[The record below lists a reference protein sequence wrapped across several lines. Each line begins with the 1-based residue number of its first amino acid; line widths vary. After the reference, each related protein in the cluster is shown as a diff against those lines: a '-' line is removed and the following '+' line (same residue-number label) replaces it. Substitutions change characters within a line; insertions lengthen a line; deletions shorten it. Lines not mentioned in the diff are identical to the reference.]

1 MRPLRGLLILL
12 AVPIALDAQNAVVR
26 LVVSDSLG
34 QRVPFAYAHLGT
46 SAGRV
51 ASDSGVVEFRSDS
64 KDSLKF
70 VVRRI
75 GYAPFGGWVRRDAT
89 SGEYHVAIN
98 PLARQLSEVN
108 VRGLPNG
115 PLVRAGFYDRLERAR
130 RGATVARFITPE
142 EIELRNPT
150 RVTQLLENENIV
162 KIKRMHGN
170 WSVVSGRSNCPMA
183 LVVDGMAMRGTAEEI
198 LTRDGEI
205 EIQEI
210 MRQSRMMRYT
220 SSERRVMAEREFLS
234 VRNSIDDIVTS
245 LSVAAI
251 EIYSSVA
258 GAPPELLRNTPGET
272 CGLVV
277 VWTGSRR

>member
-1 MRPLRGLLILL
+1 MRGLFALL
-12 AVPIALDAQNAVVR
+12 AVPAALHAQNPVVR

-34 QRVPFAYAHLGT
+34 QRVPFAYAHLG
-46 SAGRV
+46 SGAGRV
-51 ASDSGVVEFRSDS
+51 ASDSGVVEFRSDA

-70 VVRRI
+70 IVRRI
-75 GYAPFGGWVRRDAT
+75 GFAPFGGWIRRDT
-89 SGEYHVAIN
+89 VSGEYRVAIN
-98 PLARQLSEVN
+98 QLPRQLSQVD
-108 VRGLPNG
+108 VRGLPDG

-150 RVTQLLENENIV
+150 RITQLLENENIV
-162 KIKRMHGN
+162 KIKRLHGN
-170 WSVVSGRSNCPMA
+170 WSVVSGRANCPMA
-183 LVVDGMAMRGTAEEI
+183 LVVDGTAMRGTAEEI

-205 EIQEI
+205 EIQDI
-210 MRQSRMMRYT
+210 MRQPRMMRF
-220 SSERRVMAEREFLS
+220 SGSERRTAAEREFLS
-234 VRNSIDDIVTS
+234 VRLSIDDIVTS

-258 GAPPELLRNTPGET
+258 GAPPELLRNTAGET